1 MKLYNTLTRQKEEF
15 VPITP
20 GEVKMYSCGPTVY
33 NYFHVGNA
41 RPFIIFDLL
50 RRYFEY
56 RGYKVEF
63 VQNFTDIDD
72 KVINKANEEGVDFNT
87 IAERYIKEYFVDA
100 QGLGVKKATVHPRAT
115 ETMDAIIDIVERL
128 IENGHA
134 YVAENG
140 DVYFRTKSFP
150 EYGKLCHQPMEELQ
164 AGARISVGEVK
175 EDPMDFAVWKAAK
188 PGEPAWD
195 TPWGSKGRP
204 GWHIECSAMANKYL
218 GKTIDIHSG
227 GLDLIFPHHENEIA
241 QSECANG
248 CTFAHYWLHN
258 GFLTI
263 DNEKMSKSKGNFFM
277 VRDAAKQFGYETIRM
292 FMLSAH
298 YRTPLNYSAE
308 SLEMNKASLARLY
321 EARNNMEFRIEKA
334 SGDTM
339 TAEETE
345 KLEALKGYKQK
356 FIDAMDDDLNT
367 ADAVSV
373 IFELVR
379 AINIAVE
386 KTPTKA
392 LAQACLEMLHE
403 FTQVLG
409 LLYQKK
415 EGEENLDAKV
425 EAMIQARQAARKEKN
440 GRFKLYLSELY
451 GRRSDLI
458 YDCEGKAVTP
468 YIITNNLWDIEGVK
482 QYRFIQEDVKDYTIW
497 LNGDPQK
504 MNQEEILGRIRP
516 YLGEEARIRVE
527 LVDEIPVLASGKR
540 KYIENRCEKYKNQTG
555 FCG

>member
-204 GWHIECSAMANKYL
+204 GWHIECSAMSAKIL
-218 GKTIDIHSG
+218 GDTFDIHG
-227 GLDLIFPHHENEIA
+227 GGPDLIFPHHENEIA
-241 QSECANG
+241 QSEAASG
-248 CTFAHYWLHN
+248 VPFAKVWMHSGPLRVRDASGHE
-258 GFLTI
+258 
-263 DNEKMSKSKGNFFM
+263 EKMSKSLGNFWTI
-277 VRDAAKQFGYETIRM
+277 RDALKDTEAAYGEGNGAEVLRFFLLRSQYRSPISFS
-292 FMLSAH
+292 SA
-298 YRTPLNYSAE
+298 LIEEAQ
-308 SLEMNKASLARLY
+308 KALVRLY
-321 EARNNMEFRIEKA
+321 
-334 SGDTM
+334 G
-339 TAEETE
+339 
-345 KLEALKGYKQK
+345 ALKGREAAEGEVDWSEKYAAQFKA
-356 FIDAMDDDLNT
+356 AMDDDFNT
-367 ADAVSV
+367 PLAIAAM
-373 IFELVR
+373 FEL
-379 AINIAVE
+379 ATEINR
-386 KTPTKA
+386 T
-392 LAQACLEMLHE
+392 
-403 FTQVLG
+403 
-409 LLYQKK
+409 
-415 EGEENLDAKV
+415 
-425 EAMIQARQAARKEKN
+425 
-440 GRFKLYLSELY
+440 
-451 GRRSDLI
+451 
-458 YDCEGKAVTP
+458 
-468 YIITNNLWDIEGVK
+468 
-482 QYRFIQEDVKDYTIW
+482 
-497 LNGDPQK
+497 GDPVLVRQLK
-504 MNQEEILGRIRP
+504 GLGAVLNILQLDPENFLKG
-516 YLGEEARIRVE
+516 GASDADEARINALIEERRE
-527 LVDEIPVLASGKR
+527 AKKAKNFARADEIRKSLLDEGIVLMDGPQGTTWR
-540 KYIENRCEKYKNQTG
+540 RI
-555 FCG
+555 

>member
-241 QSECANG
+241 QSECCNGVPFAN
-248 CTFAHYWLHN
+248 YWMHN
-258 GFLTI
+258 GYITI
-263 DNEKMSKSKGNFFM
+263 DNEKMSKSKGNFFT
-277 VRDAAKQFGYETIRM
+277 VRDILKDYDGEVIR
-292 FMLSAH
+292 FFLLSGH
-298 YRTPLNYSAE
+298 YRNPINFSDTLMEQA
-308 SLEMNKASLARLY
+308 KAGLARMQHAKENLKHLIATG
-321 EARNNMEFRIEKA
+321 E
-334 SGDTM
+334 GTM
-339 TAEETE
+339 TDEEKKE
-345 KLEALKGYKQK
+345 LEEYDKYRQE
-356 FIDAMDDDLNT
+356 FIAAMDDDLNT
-367 ADAVSV
+367 ADAISA
-373 IFELVR
+373 IFELIT
-379 AINIAVE
+379 AINTDVRNGASKEFAE
-386 KTPTKA
+386 KCLDILME
-392 LAQACLEMLHE
+392 LAS
-403 FTQVLG
+403 VVG
-409 LLYQKK
+409 LLQK
-415 EGEENLDAKV
+415 EEDDSV
-425 EAMIQARQAARKEKN
+425 DEDIQA
-440 GRFKLYLSELY
+440 
-451 GRRSDLI
+451 
-458 YDCEGKAVTP
+458 
-468 YIITNNLWDIEGVK
+468 
-482 QYRFIQEDVKDYTIW
+482 
-497 LNGDPQK
+497 
-504 MNQEEILGRIRP
+504 
-516 YLGEEARIRVE
+516 
-527 LVDEIPVLASGKR
+527 LVDERQEAR
-540 KYIENRCEKYKNQTG
+540 KAKNFARADEIRDLLKAKGITLKDTPQG
-555 FCG
+555 VQIIKE

>member
-1 MKLYNTLTRQKEEF
+1 
-15 VPITP
+15 
-20 GEVKMYSCGPTVY
+20 
-33 NYFHVGNA
+33 
-41 RPFIIFDLL
+41 
-50 RRYFEY
+50 
-56 RGYKVEF
+56 
-63 VQNFTDIDD
+63 
-72 KVINKANEEGVDFNT
+72 
-87 IAERYIKEYFVDA
+87 
-100 QGLGVKKATVHPRAT
+100 
-115 ETMDAIIDIVERL
+115 MDAIIDIVERL

-339 TAEETE
+339 TAEETQ
-345 KLEALKGYKQK
+345 KLEALGGYKQK

-367 ADAVSV
+367 ADALSA
-373 IFELVR
+373 IFELTREINAYNGAHQDATR
-379 AINIAVE
+379 AFLTAAHDLFMELTGVLNLVQKRDDAVDPDAEKIEELIAQRAAA
-386 KTPTKA
+386 KKA
-392 LAQACLEMLHE
+392 KDFA
-403 FTQVLG
+403 
-409 LLYQKK
+409 
-415 EGEENLDAKV
+415 
-425 EAMIQARQAARKEKN
+425 EA
-440 GRFKLYLSELY
+440 
-451 GRRSDLI
+451 D
-458 YDCEGKAVTP
+458 
-468 YIITNNLWDIEGVK
+468 
-482 QYRFIQEDVKDYTIW
+482 
-497 LNGDPQK
+497 
-504 MNQEEILGRIRP
+504 RIR
-516 YLGEEARIRVE
+516 G
-527 LVDEIPVLASGKR
+527 VLADMGVTIKDTRQGTQWSR
-540 KYIENRCEKYKNQTG
+540 S
-555 FCG
+555 